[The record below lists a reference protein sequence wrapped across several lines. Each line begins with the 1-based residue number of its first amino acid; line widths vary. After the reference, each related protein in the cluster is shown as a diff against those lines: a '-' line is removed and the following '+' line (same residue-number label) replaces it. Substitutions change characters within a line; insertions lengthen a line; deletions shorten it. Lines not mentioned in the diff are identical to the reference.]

1 MKVFRHLEE
10 VPPNFGPTVVSIG
23 NFDGVHRAHQ
33 SVLRE
38 VIARARQIGGH
49 AMAMTFDPHPTRILR
64 PDHSLKLIM
73 PTPIK
78 LRYLEQTGVDGVLL
92 LPFTR
97 DLSMMTPRAFVEEIL
112 VNKLHAVEVH
122 EGYNFHFG
130 HKASGNAEVLTELGR
145 EFGFDVVTYPEMT
158 LRKEK
163 VSSSEVRRL
172 IDEGNLSRA
181 RHLLGRPFSIHS
193 TPGRGRS
200 YGHKYTVPTINLSRY
215 DELVPKNGV
224 YITRTKIG
232 RNEDCFDS
240 ITNVGVRPTFG
251 PDSFAIESH
260 LLNFHPI
267 ELQAETPLELIFLKW
282 VRPEMKFD
290 SPEALKQQIAR
301 DVTRARSFFAHLKKL
316 AISPQPSALS

>member
-1 MKVFRHLEE
+1 MQVFRHLEE
-10 VPPNFGPTVVSIG
+10 VPENFGPTVVSIG

-38 VIARARQIGGH
+38 VVSRARQIGGH

-64 PDHSLKLIM
+64 PDQNLKLIS
-73 PTPIK
+73 PASIK
-78 LRYLEQTGVDGVLL
+78 LNLLEQAGIDGVLL

-97 DLSMMTPRAFVEEIL
+97 DLSVMTPREFVEEIL
-112 VNKLHAVEVH
+112 VNKLHAKEVH

-130 HKASGNAEVLTELGR
+130 HKASGNAQVLAELGR
-145 EFGFDVVTYPEMT
+145 EFGFEVVTYPEMT

-172 IDEGNLSRA
+172 ISDGNVSKA
-181 RHLLGRPFSIHS
+181 RHLLGRVFSIHS
-193 TPGRGRS
+193 TPGRGRG

-224 YITRTKIG
+224 YITRSRIG
-232 RNEDCFDS
+232 RECFDS
-240 ITNVGVRPTFG
+240 VTNVGVRPTFG

-267 ELQAETPLELIFLKW
+267 ELQADTPVELIFLKW
-282 VRPEMKFD
+282 LRAEKKFESVD
-290 SPEALKQQIAR
+290 ALREQIAK
-301 DVTRARSFFAHLKKL
+301 DVHKARRFFQHLSKREKR
-316 AISPQPSALS
+316 